1 MNNQVAVVTGATG
14 GLGQAIALR
23 LAQDGFH
30 LVLHYHSKKEKAE
43 QLAEQC
49 REHGVQA
56 AVYGGDLSQAEACEQ
71 LVQTALDTFERL
83 DVLVNNSGITKDGLI
98 MRQSEADFLQ
108 VLDVNL
114 TSAWRLQKLVVRPM
128 MRQKYGRIINVS
140 SVVGVTGNAGQGNYA
155 ASKAGLIGLTKSL
168 AKELGS
174 RNINVNAIAP
184 GFIET
189 DMTQNLDAAWQD
201 TIRKQIALGRFG
213 KPEEVAGVV
222 SFLAGPDASYVSG
235 QVLRIDGA
243 LSI

>member
-23 LAQDGFH
+23 LAKDGFN
-30 LVLHYHSKKEKAE
+30 LVLHYHSKQEKAE

-49 REHGVQA
+49 RAYGVQA
-56 AVYGGDLSQAEACEQ
+56 SVFGGDLSQAEACEQ
-71 LVQTALDTFERL
+71 LVQTALDTFGRL

-114 TSAWRLQKLVVRPM
+114 TSAWRLQKLAVRPM

-140 SVVGVTGNAGQGNYA
+140 SVVGVRGNAGQGNYA

-222 SFLAGPDASYVSG
+222 AFLAGPDASYVSG